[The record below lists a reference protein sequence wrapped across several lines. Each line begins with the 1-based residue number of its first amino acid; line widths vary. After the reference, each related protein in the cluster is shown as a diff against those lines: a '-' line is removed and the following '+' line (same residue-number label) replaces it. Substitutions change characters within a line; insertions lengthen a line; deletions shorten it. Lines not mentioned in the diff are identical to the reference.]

1 METYEKW
8 LKKKVLI
15 TVRTYPVPS
24 RKSIEVSCTAGI
36 TKEGEW
42 IRLFPVPYRFL
53 TQDKRFA
60 KYQYIEAEVTKSRS
74 DFRRE
79 SYKLNV
85 DSVKI
90 LGQKLSTENK
100 WSKRKDIIFPLM
112 SDSLYSLKDER
123 DINKYPTLGFFK
135 PRVITGL
142 KIESTRNLWNDS
154 ELTSL
159 RQFPMFN
166 NVPRHQLEKL
176 PYKFSYQFK
185 CNNKYCT
192 GHEIECTDWEI
203 GVSFLSWRIKYGRE
217 WEQKFR
223 DKYETEMALGKDTY
237 FFVGTINNHP
247 GEWLIVGLFYPPK

>member
-8 LKKKVLI
+8 VKKKVLI

-36 TKEGEW
+36 TEDGEW

-53 TQDKRFA
+53 TQDKRFV
-60 KYQYIEAEVTKSRS
+60 KYQYIEAEVTKSHS

-85 DSVKI
+85 DSVNI

-100 WSKRKDIIFPLM
+100 WLKRKDIIFPLM
-112 SDSLYSLKDER
+112 SDSLCSLKSER
-123 DINKYPTLGFFK
+123 DTNKYPTLGFFK

-142 KIESTRNLWNDS
+142 KIESTIDQWNDD

-159 RQFPMFN
+159 RQYPMFDN
-166 NVPRHQLEKL
+166 IPQHQLEKL

-185 CNNKYCT
+185 CNEKNCT
-192 GHEIECTDWEI
+192 GHEIECTDWEV
-203 GVSFLSWRIKYGRE
+203 GASFLSWRRKYGRQ

-223 DKYETEMALGKDTY
+223 DKYETEMALGKDIH

-247 GEWLIVGLFYPPK
+247 GEWLIVGLFH